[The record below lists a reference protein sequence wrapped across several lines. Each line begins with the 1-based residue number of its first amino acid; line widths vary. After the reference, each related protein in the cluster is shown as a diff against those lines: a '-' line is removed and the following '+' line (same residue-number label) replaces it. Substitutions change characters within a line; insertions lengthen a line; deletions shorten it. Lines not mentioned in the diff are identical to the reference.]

1 MQLYE
6 ITLIIY
12 IVYLIHVSTIH
23 VAILRGMPNEQ
34 RIRRDITDVCEPHR
48 CKILSFENT
57 RFKIR
62 T

>member
-6 ITLIIY
+6 SILIIY
-12 IVYLIHVSTIH
+12 IVYLIHVSTTH
-23 VAILRGMPNEQ
+23 VAILRGMPNER

-48 CKILSFENT
+48 CKILSFKNT
-57 RFKIR
+57 WFKTR